1 MKRLIVALAL
11 FAVAGVV
18 PAQAAPERVG
28 VVDMQ
33 RAVSES
39 REGKA
44 ARAEVLRKK
53 EQYSAE
59 LKTLLEQIEGLKS
72 DLKKNGSTL
81 SAEQRGEKEQQLQQ
95 KGRDFQKRQRD
106 AQEELKLLE
115 TDRVNAIVKR
125 LGQLLGKI
133 GDEGGYAV
141 ILDQAVGVRYL
152 SKAVD
157 VTPLLVKKADETSG
171 N

>member
-1 MKRLIVALAL
+1 MKRLMVALAL
-11 FAVAGVV
+11 FAVAGVL

-39 REGKA
+39 KEGRA
-44 ARAEVLRKK
+44 ARAEVLKRT
-53 EQYSAE
+53 EQYNAE
-59 LKTLLEQIEGLKS
+59 LKALLEQIEGLKS

-106 AQEELKLLE
+106 AQEELKQLE
-115 TDRVNAIVKR
+115 SDRVNTIVKR
-125 LGQLLGKI
+125 LGVLLGKI
-133 GDEGGYAV
+133 GDEEGYAV

-157 VTPLLVKKADETSG
+157 MTPLLVKKADETSG

>member
-1 MKRLIVALAL
+1 MKRLIVAFAL

-72 DLKKNGSTL
+72 DLKKNGATL
-81 SAEQRGEKEQQLQQ
+81 SAELRGEKEQQLQQ

-115 TDRVNAIVKR
+115 TDRVNLIVKR
-125 LGQLLGKI
+125 LGLLLGKI

-141 ILDQAVGVRYL
+141 ILDQAAGVRYL